1 MAKELL
7 APDYIFEASWEV
19 CNKVGGIYTVL
30 STRAKTL
37 QEAFKDK
44 VFFIGPDFW
53 AGKENPLF
61 SENENLCAAWREER
75 RIESSCGTLE
85 YSGRAYCHIGG
96 FLSFFL

>member
-44 VFFIGPDFW
+44 VFFIGPDFL
-53 AGKENPLF
+53 A
-61 SENENLCAAWREER
+61 C
-75 RIESSCGTLE
+75 
-85 YSGRAYCHIGG
+85 
-96 FLSFFL
+96 